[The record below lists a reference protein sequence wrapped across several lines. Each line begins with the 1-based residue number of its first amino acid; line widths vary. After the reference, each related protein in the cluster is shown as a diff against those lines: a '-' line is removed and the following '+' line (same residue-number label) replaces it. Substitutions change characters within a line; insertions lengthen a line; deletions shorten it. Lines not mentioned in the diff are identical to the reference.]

1 MAVITAICIPAFL
14 WWELKTEHPI
24 VDLRLFKNLTLFNG
38 AFLMSSVGGML
49 YALIFFIP
57 IFSQLMLNMN
67 ATQTGNLFM
76 PSAILSGLM
85 MPVIGMQLRKHDP
98 RMFIFYGL
106 SCSEI
111 ALFMIAHFSAQS
123 TYWNLFWPL
132 MIRGAGM
139 SSLFVPINAVVLGQF
154 TGPKLGQAA
163 GIMNLSRQIGGSV
176 GIAVFATM
184 FKQSQDRVYH
194 NLVSNI
200 SPLNLSFNQWAYSAK
215 AMGYKFANEV
225 GMFNANGLLA
235 KEAYFRVQK
244 QAFVVSFDYM
254 MWIMALAFSLTLIPT
269 FFLHRP
275 AKLANPADAH

>member
-1 MAVITAICIPAFL
+1 
-14 WWELKTEHPI
+14 
-24 VDLRLFKNLTLFNG
+24 
-38 AFLMSSVGGML
+38 ML

-57 IFSQLMLNMN
+57 IFAQFMLSMD

-85 MPVIGMQLRKHDP
+85 MPVIGMQLRKRDP
-98 RMFIFYGL
+98 RMFIFYGI
-106 SCSEI
+106 SCTEI

-123 TYWNLFWPL
+123 TYWDLFWPL

-154 TGPKLGQAA
+154 TGPNLGQAA

-184 FKQSQDRVYH
+184 FKQSQDRVYAH
-194 NLVSNI
+194 LVQFI
-200 SPLNLSFNQWAYSAK
+200 SPLNMSFTQWAYSAK
-215 AMGYKFANEV
+215 ALGYRFASQV
-225 GMFNANGLLA
+225 GMSNANNLLA
-235 KEAYFRVQK
+235 QEAYFRVQK

-254 MWIMALAFSLTLIPT
+254 MWIMVLVFSLTMIPT
-269 FFLHRP
+269 FFMHRP
-275 AKLANPADAH
+275 AALAKAMDAH

>member
-1 MAVITAICIPAFL
+1 M
-14 WWELKTEHPI
+14 
-24 VDLRLFKNLTLFNG
+24 DLRLFKNSALFNG
-38 AFLMSSVGGML
+38 AFLMASVGGML

-57 IFSQLMLNMN
+57 IFAQFMLSMN
-67 ATQTGNLFM
+67 ASQTGNLFM

-85 MPVIGMQLRKHDP
+85 MPVIGMQMQKRDP

-154 TGPKLGQAA
+154 TGPNLGQAA

-194 NLVSNI
+194 NLVQFI
-200 SPLNLSFNQWAYSAK
+200 SPLEHELYPMGLWRESPGVSSFQRSRI
-215 AMGYKFANEV
+215 
-225 GMFNANGLLA
+225 FNANSLLA

-244 QAFVVSFDYM
+244 QAFVVSFD
-254 MWIMALAFSLTLIPT
+254 S
-269 FFLHRP
+269 
-275 AKLANPADAH
+275 